1 MRFTSTNTQT
11 NRSSKKLRID
21 QREPSTNNSSAKPEQ
36 SFPGHQEFFAIFI
49 RAGDSYK
56 FNIHLKNRLAQLI
69 SELTAVNEAKDL
81 YDYIAKTQMLAKFL
95 GMLDFSPN
103 WDIAADS
110 IADIGE
116 YTKISAIKV
125 KKCIEL
131 AWAQHRLVVVVP
143 WVVQYLEMMKWYA
156 SGLFQFL

>member
-36 SFPGHQEFFAIFI
+36 SFPGHQE
-49 RAGDSYK
+49 
-56 FNIHLKNRLAQLI
+56 L
-69 SELTAVNEAKDL
+69 DL